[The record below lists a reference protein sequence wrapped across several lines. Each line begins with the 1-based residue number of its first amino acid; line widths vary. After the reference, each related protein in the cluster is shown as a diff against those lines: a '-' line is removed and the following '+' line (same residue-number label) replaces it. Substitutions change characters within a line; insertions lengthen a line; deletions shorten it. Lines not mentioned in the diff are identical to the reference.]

1 MKLCR
6 FNEKGIGAVRE
17 LLPQIKV
24 VDDLARAEALVSNA
38 EFVEPIPALR

>member
-6 FNEKGIGAVRE
+6 FNEKGIDAVRE

-24 VDDLARAEALVSNA
+24 VDDLAACKKGGRK
-38 EFVEPIPALR
+38 